1 MPIRILIADDNPQ
14 VRTAMREVLEA
25 SGDWEIVEAENG
37 EQAIARARECLPRL
51 IILDLVMPG
60 MDGLAASRE
69 IATLL
74 PGTPILMH
82 TLHSSPQIQIEAAK
96 TGIRKV
102 VPKSEAATLVSAVRE
117 ALEPGAH
124 HVLNDFARPNVAHSE
139 SDRRRAED
147 RIRELCV
154 QVITTDDDAVLESK
168 LTELRDA
175 LHQHVEQ
182 FRARLIEYP
191 SISERRLRNGVS
203 QIEAGSEPK
212 KREIPGTEGKVLP
225 ISDTAEE
232 EPPSNRPSKARNGTQ

>member
-14 VRTAMREVLEA
+14 VRTAMREVLEV
-25 SGDWEIVEAENG
+25 SGEWEIVEAENG
-37 EQAIARARECLPRL
+37 EQAVAKAQECLPRL

-60 MDGLAASRE
+60 KDGLAASRE

-102 VPKSEAATLVSAVRE
+102 VPKSEAAALVSAVRE
-117 ALEPGAH
+117 ALEPGAN
-124 HVLNDFARPNVAHSE
+124 HVLNALPGADVVQTEA
-139 SDRRRAED
+139 DRRRAED

-154 QVITTDDDAVLESK
+154 EVITTNDDAGLESK

-175 LHQHVEQ
+175 LHRHVEQ
-182 FRARLIEYP
+182 FRARLVEYP
-191 SISERRLRNGVS
+191 RMVQRRLRNGVS
-203 QIEAGSEPK
+203 QSDGQLGIK
-212 KREIPGTEGKVLP
+212 KLENPAAAKALP
-225 ISDTAEE
+225 VTDAAAD
-232 EPPSNRPSKARNGTQ
+232 EPPSSPPTKARNGAP